1 VDARAVASGEP
12 SRGVEFALDS
22 FDVAGGRLVVSG
34 RWYGVTGRRFVRPTL
49 QAEGQRRRMALL
61 EHKPWPAEEGAR
73 WLAAFPDDGYLG
85 TSRLQV
91 APDIAVELPPA
102 GPEAGD
108 GRPQPAR
115 LARPP
120 VRRGS
125 GEAVSASPAM
135 PPTITPTQA
144 AGEGQA
150 ARRTAG
156 LEGERDAALAEI
168 EAIRQELE
176 AARADADRL
185 RAELDQ
191 ARSEAERAHVESD
204 QTDGEADRLRTELS
218 HVRTEAHRAAAERN
232 AAQAE
237 LERLRRPPARHPY
250 IAPRPMA
257 FRDIEPGP
265 SWRVRVVA
273 TLLVL
278 AVFVALIQLLFGVF

>member
-1 VDARAVASGEP
+1 M
-12 SRGVEFALDS
+12 
-22 FDVAGGRLVVSG
+22 
-34 RWYGVTGRRFVRPTL
+34 RPTL
-49 QAEGQRRRMALL
+49 QADGQRRRMALL

-73 WLAAFPDDGYLG
+73 WLAAFPDDGYVG

-108 GRPQPAR
+108 GTPQPAR

-120 VRRGS
+120 VRSGS
-125 GEAVSASPAM
+125 AEAVPAAADM
-135 PPTITPTQA
+135 PPTTTPTQA
-144 AGEGQA
+144 NDEGQA
-150 ARRTAG
+150 ARSTAG
-156 LEGERDAALAEI
+156 LEGERDAAVADI
-168 EAIRQELE
+168 EAIRHEQEE
-176 AARADADRL
+176 ARADADRL

-204 QTDGEADRLRTELS
+204 QTDTDADRLRTELS
-218 HVRTEAHRAAAERN
+218 HLRAEASTLRLGHDEARAKAERLEADVVRLRTEANRAAAERD

-265 SWRVRVVA
+265 SRRVRVA
-273 TLLVL
+273 AALLVL
-278 AVFVALIQLLFGVF
+278 AVFAALIQLLFGVL

>member
-1 VDARAVASGEP
+1 
-12 SRGVEFALDS
+12 
-22 FDVAGGRLVVSG
+22 
-34 RWYGVTGRRFVRPTL
+34 
-49 QAEGQRRRMALL
+49 MALL

-135 PPTITPTQA
+135 PPTIAPTQA

-204 QTDGEADRLRTELS
+204 QTDTEADRLRTELS
-218 HVRTEAHRAAAERN
+218 HVRAEASTLRLGHDEARARAERLEADVVGLRTEAHRAAAERN

-273 TLLVL
+273 GLLVL
-278 AVFVALIQLLFGVF
+278 AVFVALIELLFGVL